1 MKFSHRSLVPFL
13 ALFFL
18 LCAEARALDLF
29 RTKKEPRGSGQAALL
44 RQEMM
49 DFSDAYTLAIGQA
62 IDKYLRGEPDPQK
75 RLAAET
81 WKTLFT
87 AAAMTIAAGQDPSSN
102 LLDMYVFMKLTAQ
115 ATKQYWVPEVFG
127 EKAAGMNRA
136 YVKLTGELEA
146 TMQPFVDAAQK
157 EELDAMIARWREANA
172 GAVYVAG
179 IRLRD
184 LAAMRARRT
193 KVEGGPLPL
202 LSEVQKAVG
211 QADAALQVADRMMF
225 YLERMPQMMS
235 MQTSLALAQA
245 GAAPALI
252 SMTESA
258 ETASQALDALPQALN
273 DSMAANAATLK
284 DILPDIR
291 SSLEATK
298 EVLASAER
306 LAAPGSE
313 GSSWTKD
320 DVLLAL
326 EGLTTSSREINST
339 LAQAEQL
346 LDRAAEPNSA
356 NAFTSLANE
365 LQDSGRIVVDTAF
378 YRGLQLLLLFL
389 AAQAVMV
396 WVVLKSRRKDRHR
409 NSLPPSAGGS

>member
-1 MKFSHRSLVPFL
+1 M
-13 ALFFL
+13 
-18 LCAEARALDLF
+18 
-29 RTKKEPRGSGQAALL
+29 
-44 RQEMM
+44 
-49 DFSDAYTLAIGQA
+49 
-62 IDKYLRGEPDPQK
+62 
-75 RLAAET
+75 
-81 WKTLFT
+81 
-87 AAAMTIAAGQDPSSN
+87 
-102 LLDMYVFMKLTAQ
+102 
-115 ATKQYWVPEVFG
+115 
-127 EKAAGMNRA
+127 
-136 YVKLTGELEA
+136 
-146 TMQPFVDAAQK
+146 
-157 EELDAMIARWREANA
+157 
-172 GAVYVAG
+172 
-179 IRLRD
+179 
-184 LAAMRARRT
+184 
-193 KVEGGPLPL
+193 
-202 LSEVQKAVG
+202 G

-396 WVVLKSRRKDRHR
+396 WVVLKSRRKDRHG